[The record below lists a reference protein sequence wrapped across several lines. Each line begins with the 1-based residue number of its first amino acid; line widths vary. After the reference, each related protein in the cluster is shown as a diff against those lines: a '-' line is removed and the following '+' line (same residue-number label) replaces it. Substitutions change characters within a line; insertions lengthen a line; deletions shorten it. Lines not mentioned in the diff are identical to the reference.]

1 MTSAADTMLIPPEE
15 WRSFRMQDQFD
26 ALLHLGHPSTMTTFQ
41 VSPAVCADRA
51 YLDQRLQRMAVGGI
65 GQGEIDR
72 LKNYCKSL
80 APN

>member
-1 MTSAADTMLIPPEE
+1 
-15 WRSFRMQDQFD
+15 
-26 ALLHLGHPSTMTTFQ
+26 MTTSQ